1 MTSSFMVPL
10 LTKSERRGKPCA
22 AASANNAPFISITTR
37 KQKKSWNDP
46 IHDLFR
52 LTPTSMLTELIL
64 IALAFYLL
72 ITLYFTYLAH
82 QIPRRPVVERPDW
95 GKCSDTRIPGVDGGE
110 LEVWR
115 VDPDGPS
122 RGVVLL
128 AHGWSRNRDRMVG
141 RARVFAQMGFT
152 TVMHSARDHGGSS
165 RNHFMNAF
173 RFAEDIE
180 TLMGW
185 INEPV
190 LLYGHSI
197 GAAGAVIAAHRKPG
211 QIRLLFLEGC
221 YARTR
226 EALLRLYRNQTP
238 LVGPFVAPMMLL
250 WMDLFYRF
258 QLDTVSPVR
267 LAPFIDLP
275 VLIIHGE
282 RDQNFPLDHA
292 RRLRNSFPEGRA
304 EVFVANGADHS
315 SSSLDPGFP
324 AAVRAFVNR
333 HIAWRP

>member
-1 MTSSFMVPL
+1 V
-10 LTKSERRGKPCA
+10 
-22 AASANNAPFISITTR
+22 NDAPFISIATR
-37 KQKKSWNDP
+37 RGKKSWNGP
-46 IHDLFR
+46 IHDVFR
-52 LTPTSMLTELIL
+52 LPPTGMLTELIL
-64 IALAFYLL
+64 IAAALYLL
-72 ITLYFTYLAH
+72 LTLCFTYLAH
-82 QIPRRPVVERPDW
+82 QIPRRGVTERPDW
-95 GKCSDTRIPGVDGGE
+95 GNGSDTRIPAVDGGE

-115 VDPDGPS
+115 VEPDGPS

-141 RARVFAQMGFT
+141 RARIFGQMGFA

-180 TLMGW
+180 TVMGW
-185 INEPV
+185 IDEPV

-197 GAAGAVIAAHRKPG
+197 GAAGAVIAASRKTG

-226 EALLRLYRNQTP
+226 EALYRLYRNQSP
-238 LVGPFVAPMMLL
+238 LLGPFFAPMILL

-258 QLDTVSPVR
+258 RLDTVSPVR
-267 LAPFIDLP
+267 VAPSIDLP

-292 RRLRNSFPEGRA
+292 RRLRDSFPAGRA
-304 EVFVANGADHS
+304 HLFVAGGADHS
-315 SSSLDPGFP
+315 SSSLAPGFP
-324 AAVRAFVNR
+324 DAVKAFVDR
-333 HIAWRP
+333 HIA

>member
-1 MTSSFMVPL
+1 
-10 LTKSERRGKPCA
+10 
-22 AASANNAPFISITTR
+22 
-37 KQKKSWNDP
+37 
-46 IHDLFR
+46 
-52 LTPTSMLTELIL
+52 MLTELIL
-64 IALAFYLL
+64 FVLALYLVL
-72 ITLYFTYLAH
+72 TLYFTYLVH
-82 QIPRRPVVERPDW
+82 QIPRRAVVEHPNW
-95 GKCSDTRIPGVDGGE
+95 GNFTDTRIPAVDGGE

-115 VDPDGPS
+115 VDPDVPS

-141 RARVFAQMGFT
+141 RARVFGQMGFT

-165 RNHFMNAF
+165 GNHFMNAF

-180 TLMGW
+180 TVMDW
-185 INEPV
+185 IGEPI

-197 GAAGAVIAAHRKPG
+197 GAAGAVIAASRKTE

-226 EALLRLYRNQTP
+226 EALLRLYRNQSP
-238 LVGPFVAPMMLL
+238 LLGPFFAPMILL

-258 QLDTVSPVR
+258 RLETVSPVR
-267 LAPFIDLP
+267 LAPLIDHP

-282 RDQNFPLDHA
+282 RDRNFPLDHA
-292 RRLRNSFPEGRA
+292 LRLRDNFPAGRA
-304 EVFVANGADHS
+304 ELFVAGGADHS

-324 AAVRAFVNR
+324 DAVKAFVNR
-333 HIAWRP
+333 HIA